1 MYLTVSSQRAARI
14 KRTEEFT
21 VTMSP
26 SSNMLGCVPERTA
39 KRVRVKATVD
49 KANGMT
55 APSRIPFLFLGT
67 SIFNTVVDEEWMLTM
82 LLKISMSV
90 GSMPFEEKE
99 ASSICIYV
107 QVDVSCQERMIG
119 GGPFILAMR
128 ESSWSQNLRVRR
140 ESFYGRCCK
149 W

>member
-1 MYLTVSSQRAARI
+1 MYLTDSSQRAARI

-21 VTMSP
+21 VTMPP
-26 SSNMLGCVPERTA
+26 SSKMLGCEPERTA
-39 KRVRVKATVD
+39 RRVRAKATVD
-49 KANGMT
+49 KVNVMT
-55 APSRIPFLFLGT
+55 APSRIPFLFLVT
-67 SIFNTVVDEEWMLTM
+67 SIFNAVVDEEWMLTM

-99 ASSICIYV
+99 ASYICIYV
-107 QVDVSCQERMIG
+107 QVDVSFQESMIDR
-119 GGPFILAMR
+119 GPFILAMR
-128 ESSWSQNLRVRR
+128 ASSWSQNLRVRR